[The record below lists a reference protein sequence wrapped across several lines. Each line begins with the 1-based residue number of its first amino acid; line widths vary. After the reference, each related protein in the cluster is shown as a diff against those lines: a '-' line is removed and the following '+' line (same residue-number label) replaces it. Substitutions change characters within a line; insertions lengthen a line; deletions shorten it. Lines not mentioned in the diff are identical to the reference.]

1 MKKFYIQIFAAIFI
15 LVSFSSQG
23 QTTYNSITSN
33 PLNYTLDD
41 IRYWQGGIQPPN
53 PCNDCIININSSVSM
68 VQNGA
73 SSDMTHNCGG
83 CTYLNDVVINGIT
96 INIYGTTTLSVN
108 TYLQLFGVTVTLGN
122 DPATVETFFV
132 NDQVDIDAASSIQ
145 LANNFTVVDARNV
158 AGNTVVGPHLD
169 FTDFPPGTPKVAGI
183 YSILPAPVGGFSY
196 SYVLNMKG
204 IGYASSAF
212 AFYNFNCTGPA
223 GCTAGV
229 INGPAIT
236 GPTPGVPPATDYGII
251 FGPSVT
257 LPVQL
262 VQFLATKNDDGSV
275 KVSWATSQEE
285 NSNYYDVERSG
296 DQTDWTSIGTVKAKG
311 FSSTTT
317 NYFLTDKSPINGTGY
332 YRLKMVDLD
341 GKFTYS
347 KAIPITTDNSSQGLV
362 IYSNP
367 FSDHIRLKIN
377 VSRPQNLV
385 LTVTDMLGKTYI
397 TQSYQA
403 QNGDNFVNL
412 QPSVASSGMYILHIQ
427 GNSFNQTVKLEKQ

>member
-1 MKKFYIQIFAAIFI
+1 MIMKKFYIQIFAVVFLFAS
-15 LVSFSSQG
+15 LSSQG

-33 PLNYTLDD
+33 PFHYTLDD
-41 IRYWQGGIQPPN
+41 IRYWQGGLQPPN
-53 PCNDCIININSSVSM
+53 PCNNCIININSDVSM

-73 SSDMTHNCGG
+73 SSDPTHNCGG
-83 CTYLNDVVINGIT
+83 CTYLNDVVVNGIS
-96 INIYGTTTLSVN
+96 INIYGTTSLSVN

-122 DPATVETFFV
+122 DPTSVQTFFV

-145 LANNFTVVDARNV
+145 LANNFTVVNANNDV
-158 AGNTVVGPHLD
+158 GNTVVGPHLD
-169 FTDFPPGTPKVAGI
+169 FANGPTFLPKVAGI

-196 SYVLNMKG
+196 SYVLNFEG
-204 IGYASSAF
+204 IGYANKAF
-212 AFYNFNCTGPA
+212 AFYNINCTGPA
-223 GCTAGV
+223 GCNFGV
-229 INGPAIT
+229 INGPATT
-236 GPTPGVPPATDYGII
+236 GADPTYGVI
-251 FGPSVT
+251 FAVSTT

-296 DQTDWTSIGTVKAKG
+296 DQATWSSIGTVKAKG

-347 KAIPITTDNSSQGLV
+347 KAIPVTTDNSSQALV

-367 FSDHIRLKIN
+367 FSDQIRLKIN
-377 VSRPQNLV
+377 VSRPQSLM
-385 LTVTDMLGKTYI
+385 LTVTDMMGKTFV

-412 QPSVASSGMYILHIQ
+412 QPSVISSGMYILHIQ
-427 GNSFNQTVKLEKQ
+427 GDSFNQTVKLEKQ